1 MTKELRISDLFKE
14 KSLGKHQNNRVDKTT
29 TTKTPKTS
37 EKILASG
44 TNSYSK
50 Q

>member
-1 MTKELRISDLFKE
+1 MTKEMHISDLFKK
-14 KSLGKHQNNRVDKTT
+14 KSLGKHKNNRVDKTI
-29 TTKTPKTS
+29 TPKAS